1 MECAFRALTIVAGT
15 DFDHKV
21 VVFCSFG
28 VVVKIERAG
37 GGLSDGLLVF
47 ISKLTKD
54 RRLVFLRIGRDLGH
68 LRGGALNL
76 VVRPRCSLTCLAL
89 D

>member
-1 MECAFRALTIVAGT
+1 MECAFRALIIVAGT

-28 VVVKIERAG
+28 VVVKIECSG

-54 RRLVFLRIGRDLGH
+54 RRLRIGRDLGH
-68 LRGGALNL
+68 LGGGALNL